1 MSAAAVG
8 AAAGAAPA
16 PGVARVSGMRKCAW
30 MTSRFPAAVCPL
42 RAAPSTGAWAPSPA
56 HRRHADDAARRSSV
70 RAASS
75 KASKVGRFPPTPAT
89 DAHPLVEHGVDLGEL
104 CARWRAEA
112 GKPGATVMREVQ
124 TMLRGGDARRRL
136 TRDCLAGSLGDVGDG
151 DASDGRGWR
160 LLLSH
165 KNENLYNAFALEVA
179 ALAPGSTGLTTG
191 LFALP
196 APLPE
201 PTLARM
207 ASVRATV
214 DPLAVSKTADAL
226 AAAVRALRVGDSLGA
241 TPVALYHDCVAR
253 HPARVPSPELYD
265 AVSDA
270 MASWGGGFKHGVYAR
285 FKNPND
291 PESMRG
297 ARETLRFCV
306 AETSAG
312 YVFGLCTYA
321 PPRFHAKTDW
331 SRKPNNYSA
340 GTQPSIAAVA
350 VNAVFAPGVFGG
362 DDGDGGD
369 GDGEPWARA
378 RARGAV
384 LDPCCGGG
392 TILHAAWSRGYR
404 ALGGDINA
412 QNARNANGNLAS
424 FRRAMPAQHA
434 SLAECDE
441 GTPYELGAFCAE
453 IENAEND
460 DAREWSPG
468 SSETFLQDGGSSS
481 IPRRPSRMLAPTPT
495 VTVADATA
503 RSPAEWHAAAAER
516 FGDPEARVAA
526 VVSNLPFG
534 RQVNVGGKVGGG
546 RHGEATMEELEPLL
560 LALRDVAPRHAFVT
574 GAPVAPTMRA
584 LGYANVADV
593 SLCRHGRMYL
603 TVAYG
608 ESGAFGEATLRE
620 LDRLDGTVSDAQN
633 ASETS
638 RTRANAPR
646 PSVAFT
652 VEASEKARAENGY
665 VYGDVPEWVEALIA
679 SGDVDR
685 ASGSRRSRISASE
698 KDEPSSRSR
707 RWLENVDGNHSRSFS
722 RPPLRV
728 AVDASYEQDSARA
741 IRSVAKQLSECIGV
755 KRRARKEAA
764 PERAVDVELTF
775 AGWRGAVAEHALQ
788 HFNAARW
795 TEAAMDPRDVQEIF
809 CDVSSRDASPVPRR
823 LVYLSPDAEEALEDV
838 EEDTTYVIGGIVD
851 LAARG
856 VAWSLPKA
864 TALGI
869 RAARLP
875 IRENLPSVTN
885 QILNID
891 TALKVLCEKY
901 SGKDWEEAL
910 RAALPTRQQG
920 ERPARKNRPLVG
932 EAKEAR

>member
-1 MSAAAVG
+1 
-8 AAAGAAPA
+8 
-16 PGVARVSGMRKCAW
+16 
-30 MTSRFPAAVCPL
+30 
-42 RAAPSTGAWAPSPA
+42 
-56 HRRHADDAARRSSV
+56 
-70 RAASS
+70 
-75 KASKVGRFPPTPAT
+75 
-89 DAHPLVEHGVDLGEL
+89 
-104 CARWRAEA
+104 
-112 GKPGATVMREVQ
+112 
-124 TMLRGGDARRRL
+124 
-136 TRDCLAGSLGDVGDG
+136 
-151 DASDGRGWR
+151 
-160 LLLSH
+160 
-165 KNENLYNAFALEVA
+165 
-179 ALAPGSTGLTTG
+179 
-191 LFALP
+191 
-196 APLPE
+196 
-201 PTLARM
+201 
-207 ASVRATV
+207 
-214 DPLAVSKTADAL
+214 
-226 AAAVRALRVGDSLGA
+226 LRVGDSLGA

-291 PESMRG
+291 PESKRG

-362 DDGDGGD
+362 DGECEP

-441 GTPYELGAFCAE
+441 GTPYELGAFRAE
-453 IENAEND
+453 TENDENDEND
-460 DAREWSPG
+460 DARERSPG
-468 SSETFLQDGGSSS
+468 SSETFLQK
-481 IPRRPSRMLAPTPT
+481 RRPSRMLAPTPT

-608 ESGAFGEATLRE
+608 ARGAFGEATLRE
-620 LDRLDGTVSDAQN
+620 LDRLDGTVSDAQD
-633 ASETS
+633 ASETPS
-638 RTRANAPR
+638 RANAPR

-698 KDEPSSRSR
+698 KDEPSWGGRRPPPTTSTEITAGSSPGPRYASPWTRRTSRTARARSAASRSS
-707 RWLENVDGNHSRSFS
+707 SRS
-722 RPPLRV
+722 
-728 AVDASYEQDSARA
+728 ASA
-741 IRSVAKQLSECIGV
+741 
-755 KRRARKEAA
+755 
-764 PERAVDVELTF
+764 
-775 AGWRGAVAEHALQ
+775 
-788 HFNAARW
+788 
-795 TEAAMDPRDVQEIF
+795 
-809 CDVSSRDASPVPRR
+809 
-823 LVYLSPDAEEALEDV
+823 
-838 EEDTTYVIGGIVD
+838 
-851 LAARG
+851 
-856 VAWSLPKA
+856 
-864 TALGI
+864 
-869 RAARLP
+869 
-875 IRENLPSVTN
+875 
-885 QILNID
+885 
-891 TALKVLCEKY
+891 
-901 SGKDWEEAL
+901 
-910 RAALPTRQQG
+910 
-920 ERPARKNRPLVG
+920 
-932 EAKEAR
+932 

>member
-1 MSAAAVG
+1 M
-8 AAAGAAPA
+8 
-16 PGVARVSGMRKCAW
+16 
-30 MTSRFPAAVCPL
+30 
-42 RAAPSTGAWAPSPA
+42 
-56 HRRHADDAARRSSV
+56 
-70 RAASS
+70 
-75 KASKVGRFPPTPAT
+75 GRFPPTPAT

-112 GKPGATVMREVQ
+112 GKPGATVLREVQ

-136 TRDCLAGSLGDVGDG
+136 TRDCLAGSLRDVGDG

-214 DPLAVSKTADAL
+214 DPLACAESADAL
-226 AAAVRALRVGDSLGA
+226 ADAVRALRVGDSLGA

-291 PESMRG
+291 PESKRG

-362 DDGDGGD
+362 DGDGEP

-434 SLAECDE
+434 SLAECDA
-441 GTPYELGAFCAE
+441 GTPYELE
-453 IENAEND
+453 D
-460 DAREWSPG
+460 RKS
-468 SSETFLQDGGSSS
+468 
-481 IPRRPSRMLAPTPT
+481 
-495 VTVADATA
+495 
-503 RSPAEWHAAAAER
+503 
-516 FGDPEARVAA
+516 
-526 VVSNLPFG
+526 VV
-534 RQVNVGGKVGGG
+534 
-546 RHGEATMEELEPLL
+546 
-560 LALRDVAPRHAFVT
+560 
-574 GAPVAPTMRA
+574 
-584 LGYANVADV
+584 
-593 SLCRHGRMYL
+593 
-603 TVAYG
+603 
-608 ESGAFGEATLRE
+608 
-620 LDRLDGTVSDAQN
+620 
-633 ASETS
+633 
-638 RTRANAPR
+638 
-646 PSVAFT
+646 
-652 VEASEKARAENGY
+652 
-665 VYGDVPEWVEALIA
+665 
-679 SGDVDR
+679 
-685 ASGSRRSRISASE
+685 
-698 KDEPSSRSR
+698 
-707 RWLENVDGNHSRSFS
+707 
-722 RPPLRV
+722 
-728 AVDASYEQDSARA
+728 
-741 IRSVAKQLSECIGV
+741 
-755 KRRARKEAA
+755 
-764 PERAVDVELTF
+764 
-775 AGWRGAVAEHALQ
+775 
-788 HFNAARW
+788 
-795 TEAAMDPRDVQEIF
+795 
-809 CDVSSRDASPVPRR
+809 
-823 LVYLSPDAEEALEDV
+823 
-838 EEDTTYVIGGIVD
+838 
-851 LAARG
+851 
-856 VAWSLPKA
+856 
-864 TALGI
+864 
-869 RAARLP
+869 
-875 IRENLPSVTN
+875 
-885 QILNID
+885 
-891 TALKVLCEKY
+891 
-901 SGKDWEEAL
+901 
-910 RAALPTRQQG
+910 
-920 ERPARKNRPLVG
+920 
-932 EAKEAR
+932 